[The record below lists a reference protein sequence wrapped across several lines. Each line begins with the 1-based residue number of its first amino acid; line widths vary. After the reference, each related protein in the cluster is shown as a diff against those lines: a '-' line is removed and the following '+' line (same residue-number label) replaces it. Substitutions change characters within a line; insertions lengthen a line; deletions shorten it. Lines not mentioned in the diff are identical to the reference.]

1 MGLKSRS
8 SDIPDGVHYIR
19 YKLDRGNTPGVH
31 GLVSE
36 TEAKVIR
43 GEACARACHFLKDQ
57 GFIPDVIL
65 AHPGWGEALFLPDI
79 WPDVPLLAYQEF
91 FYHPTGLDTDFD
103 PELQTNRAWE
113 ACSKIRMK
121 NAYLNLTLQDSYW
134 NVAPTQFQ
142 RSTFPSTVQHKFSV
156 IHDGVD
162 ALKASPNGLSA
173 SLTLPCG
180 TLLTKGDPIV
190 TFVNRS
196 LEPYRGCHTF
206 LRSIP
211 LLQNLIPEV
220 RVVIVGSTSGVSYG
234 SACPSGEWRDRFLA
248 EIEGDY
254 DPSRVHFTGTLP
266 YEHFLPLLRL
276 SACHVYLTY
285 PFVLSWSLLE
295 AMSCACPVVGSST
308 APVQEVIRDGY
319 NGLLVDFF
327 SPQALAEA
335 MADLL
340 RSPERA
346 AALGRA
352 ARDTVL
358 KDYSL
363 DVCLPRQLQLI
374 NLVASRSI
382 GG

>member
-220 RVVIVGSTSGVSYG
+220 RVVIVGSTTGVSYG
-234 SACPSGEWRDRFLA
+234 AACPSGEWRDRFLA
-248 EIEGDY
+248 EIDGDY

-285 PFVLSWSLLE
+285 PFCS
-295 AMSCACPVVGSST
+295 VG
-308 APVQEVIRDGY
+308 
-319 NGLLVDFF
+319 
-327 SPQALAEA
+327 
-335 MADLL
+335 
-340 RSPERA
+340 
-346 AALGRA
+346 
-352 ARDTVL
+352 
-358 KDYSL
+358 
-363 DVCLPRQLQLI
+363 
-374 NLVASRSI
+374 VA
-382 GG
+382 